1 MTQNIAITIAGIG
14 VLAIACQWL
23 GWRLKLPAIVFLL
36 LAGVIAGPVGGF
48 LNPDALFGELLF
60 PLVSLCVAV
69 ILFEG
74 SLTLRFSEIRGVER
88 VVLRLITFG
97 TVISWVSTTWLT
109 MWLIDVS
116 WEVATLFGA
125 VMVVTGPTVI
135 VPMLRTVRPSA
146 AVSNVLRWE
155 GILIDPIGAALAIL
169 TYQFIVAYGTEEALT
184 QTLFTLGKMVL
195 AGIAIGAAAGYAF
208 GQALRRGWLPQ
219 FLHNFTMLG
228 AVFAVYAF
236 SNAVEHETGLLAVTV
251 MGIWLANMPGVHT
264 EDILDFKESLSI
276 FLISGLFIVLA
287 ARLDFALFQ
296 KLGWSALGIF
306 VAMQFVAR
314 PLKVALA
321 TIGSKLNW
329 RERLLLGWIGPR
341 GIVAAAISAVFGLR
355 LEQAGY
361 PQADYLVPLSFMVII
376 GTVLLQGA
384 TAGWLA
390 RLLGASEPE
399 PKGFLLVGANRL
411 AREIAKALRKIG
423 YRTLLA
429 DTSWDNLTAARKEGL
444 HTYYGNPVSVHADRH
459 LDLVGFG
466 GLLGLSPRAELNGL
480 SVLRYRRE
488 FGDGNVYALQATLEE
503 QPENLR
509 VAMQH
514 AGHVLF
520 GKDVSYTRL
529 NKMLAE
535 GGALATIDVGEGED
549 LALFKS
555 KNPSAIPLFAV
566 DPKGRLTVFTE
577 AHAPSPSKGWKLI
590 AMSRHF
596 PREQTQEEGAQ
607 ASAADRGLPHPAPEA

>member
-1 MTQNIAITIAGIG
+1 MTQDIALTIAGVG

-36 LAGVIAGPVGGF
+36 IAGVVAGPVTGF
-48 LNPDALFGELLF
+48 LDPDALFGDLLF

-88 VVLRLITFG
+88 VVVRLITLG
-97 TVISWVSTTWLT
+97 TFISWVSTTALT

-169 TYQFIVAYGTEEALT
+169 TYQFIIAYGTEEALT
-184 QTLFTLGKMVL
+184 QTLLTLGKMVF
-195 AGIAIGAAAGYAF
+195 AGVAIGAAAGYLF
-208 GQALRRGWLPQ
+208 GQALRRGWLPE

-228 AVFAVYAF
+228 AVFGVYAF
-236 SNAVEHETGLLAVTV
+236 SNSVEHETGLLAVTV

-264 EDILDFKESLSI
+264 DDILDFKESLSI

-287 ARLDFALFQ
+287 ARLDFSPFE

-321 TIGSKLNW
+321 AIGSKLNW

-411 AREIAKALRKIG
+411 AREIARALRKAG

-429 DTSWDNLTAARKEGL
+429 DTSWDNLTAARREGL
-444 HTYYGNPVSVHADRH
+444 DTYYGNPVSVHADRH

-466 GLLGLSPRAELNGL
+466 GLLGLSPRPELNGL
-480 SVLRYRRE
+480 SVMRYRRE
-488 FGDGNVYALQATLEE
+488 FGDGHVYALQATLEE
-503 QPENLR
+503 QPENLL

-514 AGHVLF
+514 PGQVLF

-529 NKMLAE
+529 SKLLAE
-535 GGALATIDVGEGED
+535 GGALAVVDFGEGEN
-549 LALFKS
+549 LEIFATR
-555 KNPSAIPLFAV
+555 NPSAIPLFAI
-566 DPKGRLTVFTE
+566 DPKGRLSVFTE
-577 AHAPSPSKGWKLI
+577 MKRPSPAKGWKLI
-590 AMSRHF
+590 AISRVF
-596 PREQTQEEGAQ
+596 SAEETVEQAAEPPSVAVPLAQ
-607 ASAADRGLPHPAPEA
+607 PAPKA